1 MIDGNMASTEA
12 VTVTLSVDEVAAM
25 SDAALGQFMTKHR
38 HPDGHYELP
47 IDGWDKLSKDER
59 DRLAE
64 RLK

>member
-12 VTVTLSVDEVAAM
+12 ATVTLSVDEIAAM
-25 SDAALGQFMTKHR
+25 SDTELGRFMTKHR
-38 HPDGHYELP
+38 HPDGGYELP
-47 IDGWDKLSKDER
+47 VDGWDKLPKDER

>member
-12 VTVTLSVDEVAAM
+12 TTVVLSVDGIAAM
-25 SDAALGQFMTKHR
+25 SDVELGHFMTKHR
-38 HPDGHYELP
+38 HPDGGYELP